1 LRKNGLDLPLIAFS
15 ILLLVPVGA
24 QDAFAGTEPNL
35 CDLTNLGYMSDSNIM
50 YCLYGIGEPPI
61 ITSNNV
67 NSASSSLVESTN
79 SIPGAA
85 LLGNTGSV
93 GGTMHKN
100 IGGVYDHLTGIG
112 TAITPNP
119 LEIQPP
125 ELTPPIGPFE
135 ANPEFANSVSVNDI
149 ECTNDGSKCFYGTNI
164 LDRGPVTGFDFAT
177 GGACIVTSTFCQY
190 FSVMDDS
197 INTLTPFTLVKAGNV
212 ITGINPQTP
221 RILNIPSGFTQP
233 PVYTTVDAFGTFTC
247 GQPDCRTGLFWYDG
261 FEYADNGV
269 LYGAFNQVI
278 TGDGFSTFRS
288 TLVSIPTGGV
298 GNITPIPIGSAFASS
313 TRGYAFDSINDIMYA
328 VGGGSNFYTV
338 NLNNGQRTAS
348 LNADFGGSLQFGPDG
363 RLYSNDSFVFPNGL
377 AVVDPSDG
385 MITSLPNPT
394 SFDDHTSG
402 LTHVSP
408 TLNAVGGE
416 FLGVD
421 STALLVAGVQMN
433 AAWMIPVIVS
443 AIGIGI
449 VIARKF

>member
-1 LRKNGLDLPLIAFS
+1 
-15 ILLLVPVGA
+15 
-24 QDAFAGTEPNL
+24 
-35 CDLTNLGYMSDSNIM
+35 MSDSDIL
-50 YCLYGIGEPPI
+50 YCLYGIGEPPT

-67 NSASSSLVESTN
+67 ISGSSSIAESTI
-79 SIPGAA
+79 SIPGAV
-85 LLGNTGSV
+85 LLGNTGTI
-93 GGTMHKN
+93 GGTMHEN

-119 LEIQPP
+119 LEIQPA
-125 ELTPPIGPFE
+125 ELTPPFGPFE
-135 ANPEFANSVSVNDI
+135 ANPEFADSVSVNDI
-149 ECTNDGSKCFYGTNI
+149 ECTNDGSICFYGTNI
-164 LDRGPVTGFDFAT
+164 LNRGLVTGFDFAT

-197 INTLTPFTLVKAGNV
+197 INTLTPFTLVKAGDV

-221 RILNIPSGFTQP
+221 RTLNIPSGFTQP
-233 PVYTTVDAFGTFTC
+233 PVFTDVTALGIFSC
-247 GQPDCRTGLFWYDG
+247 GQSSCRTGLFWYDG
-261 FEYADNGV
+261 FEFADNGV
-269 LYGAFNQVI
+269 LYGAFNQVL
-278 TGDGFSTFRS
+278 TEGGVTAFSS

-298 GNITPIPIGSAFASS
+298 GDITPIPIGDTFASS
-313 TRGYAFDSINDIMYA
+313 TRGLAFDTTNVIMYG
-328 VGGGSNFYTV
+328 VGGGGNFFTV
-338 NLNNGQRTAS
+338 DLATGQRTPIADV
-348 LNADFGGSLQFGPDG
+348 DFGGSLQFGPDG
-363 RLYSNDSFVFPNGL
+363 RLYSNDSLVFPNGL

-408 TLNAVGGE
+408 TLNTVGGE

-421 STALLVAGVQMN
+421 STALLVSGVQMN

-443 AIGIGI
+443 AIGIAI